1 MTARD
6 VRSEAGVSIGDL
18 YGVFRRRMWWLLVP
32 TVVAILGS
40 LTIALS
46 LPAEYEATATV
57 TVEPQ
62 VIPGALAPSTI
73 DAKTETRY
81 ENLKLQLLARDSLSS
96 VISDFKLFEGA
107 TSSREDQV
115 EAMRKQIVLEPLPP
129 AIVDPRKP
137 IELNSFKIAFRHRN
151 PKTAAEV
158 ANRLARDFISANLR
172 DRTSLAEGT
181 TEFFDQQLQKS
192 RADLADIA
200 RQISDYKENYQGEL
214 PEQLQLNRDR
224 LERNR
229 IELASTESKAEA
241 AKDQIR
247 LITQQIQE
255 FRTATA
261 TDQTDPSMRKKTLE
275 LELNRLVSLG
285 KTDKYPDVVHLRAEI
300 ASLDE
305 LIAARADEPSPP
317 SREEVTMRDKLRD
330 YEVDQSVYSGDIERL
345 KADIAEY
352 EQRIEN
358 TPRRAAELDHLEAQY
373 KNITEAVRTLQAKQV
388 DAEIGR
394 TIETNNK
401 GERFR
406 VVESA
411 ELPTA
416 PISPNRPVWF
426 AAGTV
431 LGMMLGLALLVVREM
446 SDQSFHSVMDVQDSL
461 GLPVL
466 AAVPELGTDA
476 VGSSARWLS
485 RFPRLGAS
493 RV

>member
-6 VRSEAGVSIGDL
+6 VRSEAGVSLGDL
-18 YGVFRRRMWWLLVP
+18 YGVFRRRRAWFLIP
-32 TVVAILGS
+32 TIVGTVASGVL
-40 LTIALS
+40 ALA
-46 LPAEYEATATV
+46 LPPTFEATATV

-62 VIPGALAPSTI
+62 VIPDNLAPTTI
-73 DAKTETRY
+73 AAKTETRY

-96 VISDFKLFEGA
+96 IISDLKLFEGS
-107 TSSREDQV
+107 TKSREDQV
-115 EAMRKQIVLEPLPP
+115 EELRKRITIEPLPP

-137 IELNSFKIAFRHRN
+137 IELNSFKISFRDRN
-151 PKTAAEV
+151 PKTSAEG
-158 ANRLARDFISANLR
+158 ANRLARDFIAANLR

-181 TEFFDQQLQKS
+181 TEFFDQQLQKA

-229 IELASTESKAEA
+229 LDLTTAESKAEA
-241 AKDQIR
+241 AKDQVR
-247 LITQQIQE
+247 LITQQIQDMHN
-255 FRTATA
+255 AAASDA
-261 TDQTDPSMRKKTLE
+261 TDPTLRKRTLE
-275 LELNRLVSLG
+275 LELNKMLSEG
-285 KTDKYPDVVHLRAEI
+285 KTEKYPDVLQTRAEM
-300 ASLDE
+300 AKLDQ
-305 LIAARADEPSPP
+305 LISDHANDPAPT
-317 SREEVTMRDKLRD
+317 SREEMTMKDKLRD
-330 YEVDQSVYSGDIERL
+330 YEVDANVYAGDIERL

-358 TPRRAAELDHLEAQY
+358 TPRRAAELDHLESQY
-373 KNITEAVRTLQAKQV
+373 KNTTEAIRTLQLKQV

-411 ELPTA
+411 ELPDS
-416 PISPNRPVWF
+416 PIKPNRPVWF
-426 AAGTV
+426 VAGVV
-431 LGMMLGLALLVVREM
+431 LGMMLGLGLLVVREM
-446 SDQSFHSVMDVQDSL
+446 SDQSFHTVVDLQNVL

-466 AAVPELGTDA
+466 AAVPELANGA
-476 VGSSARWLS
+476 AAPPR
-485 RFPRLGAS
+485 RFRLLPRLGAS